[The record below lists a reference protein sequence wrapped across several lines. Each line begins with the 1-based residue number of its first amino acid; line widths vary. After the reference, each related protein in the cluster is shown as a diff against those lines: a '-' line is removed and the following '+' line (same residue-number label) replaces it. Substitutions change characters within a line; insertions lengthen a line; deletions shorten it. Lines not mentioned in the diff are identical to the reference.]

1 MSVGV
6 LADRRIPPAT
16 PQMVWISDQVASRIV
31 TAGFA
36 YDAVL
41 EALRVHAA
49 GDFVQPPKPIVRPGG
64 AENEYERGF
73 LAGMPAYVGGCFDVL
88 GAKLITGFPINLTRG
103 IPRASGVIVLFDT
116 TTGAPLAI
124 VDCRTIS
131 ARGVAAASSIC
142 IDCLGAK
149 TNLRVA
155 VLGAGPIAHETVI
168 SLFVTRSRPID
179 SVLIFDPVGDRAR
192 AIVEAV
198 SPFTDVPVQLA
209 PSARHCLAD
218 ANVVIAA
225 TSGAKGYVRPDWLTD
240 GWLIIALSSDDFEPE
255 IVLSADKVICDDFV
269 QNNQEDMLLAR
280 LVRSG
285 AIGQERLHGE
295 LGQIV
300 AGRIAGREGG
310 ERIFVNPTGM
320 AIQDLAIAARVCAT
334 ETCRTSARPLA
345 C

>member
-6 LADRRIPPAT
+6 AAHSSASPLS
-16 PQMVWISDQVASRIV
+16 PQMLWLGDEKVARIV

-36 YDAVL
+36 YETVV
-41 EALRVHAA
+41 EALRAHAS
-49 GDFVQPPKPIVRPGG
+49 GDFIQPPKQFVRLGG
-64 AENEYERGF
+64 AAGESGRGA
-73 LAGMPAYVGGCFDVL
+73 LIGMPAYVGGGFNAF
-88 GAKLITGFPINLTRG
+88 GAKLITGFPLNVARG

-116 TTGAPLAI
+116 TTGVPVAI
-124 VDCRTIS
+124 LDCKTIS
-131 ARGVAAASSIC
+131 ARGTAAIASIC
-142 IDCLGAK
+142 VDRLGAK

-155 VLGAGPIAHETVI
+155 VLGAGPMAHETVI
-168 SLFVTRSRPID
+168 SLFVTKSRPID
-179 SVLIFDPVGDRAR
+179 SVQIFDPVGNRAR

-225 TSGAKGYVRPDWLTD
+225 TTGAKAYVEPDWLNQD
-240 GWLIIALSSDDFEPE
+240 WLIVALSSDDFMPE
-255 IVLSADKVICDDFV
+255 TILAADKLICDDFV
-269 QNNQEDMLLAR
+269 QNNQEDMLFSR

-285 AIGQERLHGE
+285 AIGQSRLYGD

-300 AGRIAGREGG
+300 AGRIAGREGR

-320 AIQDLAIAARVCAT
+320 AVQDLAIAARVCAIEMRQT
-334 ETCRTSARPLA
+334 TAA
-345 C
+345 